1 MTIQL
6 SVTVWTIICFLL
18 LMVIL
23 NKLLF
28 KPILEVMDKR
38 KERIK
43 NAADKKTEFERLE
56 AEYES
61 ELMLKKAAADEE
73 QKKRVKEKIATI
85 RAESKASVESADT
98 ERLAMVEEYRIKTE
112 EQGQQILNELSAHS
126 EEIACFFSDSLV
138 KE

>member
-61 ELMLKKAAADEE
+61 ELKLKKAAADEE

-126 EEIACFFSDSLV
+126 EEIACFFSDTLV

>member
-28 KPILEVMDKR
+28 KPVLEVMDKR

-43 NAADKKTEFERLE
+43 NAADKKAEIERLE

-61 ELMLKKAAADEE
+61 ELKLKKAAADEE
-73 QKKRVKEKIATI
+73 QKKRVKGKIAAI
-85 RAESKASVESADT
+85 RAESKASVESADS
-98 ERLAMVEEYRIKTE
+98 ERLAMVEEYRIMTG

-126 EEIACFFSDSLV
+126 EDIACFFADTLV
-138 KE
+138 KD